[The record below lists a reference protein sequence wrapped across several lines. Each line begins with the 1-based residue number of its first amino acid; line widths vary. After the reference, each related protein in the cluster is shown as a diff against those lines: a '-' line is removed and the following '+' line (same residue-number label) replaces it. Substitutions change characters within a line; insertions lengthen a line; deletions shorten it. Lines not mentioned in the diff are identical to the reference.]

1 MGALTTSRTR
11 SHKLQQEDPNLAGF
25 AGFRSQAQGRPSER
39 DLGRFVSRWDSRLNE
54 ERIFIG
60 NAGAVLLLALCPS
73 SLPPSSNADSLC
85 VCVCVRARARDYEYV
100 WMCGRL
106 CVSVSAQ

>member
-1 MGALTTSRTR
+1 MGALTPSRTR

-85 VCVCVRARARDYEYV
+85 VCVCARARARDYEYV

>member
-73 SLPPSSNADSLC
+73 SLPPSSNSDSLC
-85 VCVCVRARARDYEYV
+85 VCVCASARARV
-100 WMCGRL
+100 IMIMFG
-106 CVSVSAQ
+106 CVGVCA